1 MFTLPNINVW
11 KVRSTHSLTSYNSKN
26 IWIKKKSHLFWD
38 FLLSWLPLLSDCD
51 TNFQIS
57 LMMLKPEEPATYL
70 TLPSGCSQRNLKS
83 LYEMWTC
90 YVVQPY
96 FFSVFS
102 KINEGTTVQL
112 HNYPNLKSEKHQ
124 WNSLFTHST
133 NHQLPS
139 ISPPSPLILSITT
152 ATATVQIFLPYQ
164 DFLYSNS
171 LLTPLLSLQYF
182 TPPMH
187 FTVLKFQEHLV
198 LKSCELIKF

>member
-1 MFTLPNINVW
+1 MASIVKWLWYQFPNFSYDAETRRTHYLPDTSIWMF
-11 KVRSTHSLTSYNSKN
+11 
-26 IWIKKKSHLFWD
+26 
-38 FLLSWLPLLSDCD
+38 
-51 TNFQIS
+51 
-57 LMMLKPEEPATYL
+57 PEEPQIIVWNVNML
-70 TLPSGCSQRNLKS
+70 CCPTL
-83 LYEMWTC
+83 
-90 YVVQPY
+90 

-171 LLTPLLSLQYF
+171 LLTPSLSLQYF